1 MAAKKAR
8 ASSTVGTERRF
19 SRANSSAIGQALLRM
34 RAAIDRLQGKL
45 LLTSLGREQSNT
57 WPALIVDLIE
67 HRYAKSLHTMPSRE
81 EARTQLVRTLL
92 DAANELSVADVTGA
106 LGWRK
111 RDALAALE
119 SLGPPAYEETGVPI
133 WSR

>member
-1 MAAKKAR
+1 
-8 ASSTVGTERRF
+8 
-19 SRANSSAIGQALLRM
+19 M

-57 WPALIVDLIE
+57 WPALIVDLLE
-67 HRYAKSLHTMPSRE
+67 RRHARPLRAFPSPE
-81 EARTQLVRTLL
+81 QARTLLVRKLL